1 MNLKITNFSKF
12 CNNNN
17 NNNNNNS
24 IPKTR
29 KYWVDVQQGIG
40 LSHGLKDPIK
50 LWLAIPLEM
59 GFSIKILVWRHF
71 KSTPQFMSEL
81 FLLNR

>member
-12 CNNNN
+12 Y
-17 NNNNNNS
+17 NNNNNS